1 MLALFFE
8 VEPRPGH
15 LDHYFRHVGMLK
27 PVLEKHTGLIWIDRF
42 NSLTRDGVLL
52 SHQLW
57 EDEAAIIRWRE
68 DQHHKG
74 SQTAGREKH
83 FADYRIRIIEVAER
97 VAAGAQVESFAL
109 TDASAGGGW
118 VVAAHG
124 KDGAVD
130 GVGEQFRSVN
140 FDDRFV
146 TLCAAESEAD
156 AAAKLQSMSA
166 DSCLAWGIS
175 GRILRDYGMFERAQ
189 APHP

>member
-8 VEPRPGH
+8 VKPMPGH

-42 NSLTRDGVLL
+42 NSLSREDVLL

-68 DQHHKG
+68 DQHHLG
-74 SQTAGREKH
+74 SQKAGREKH
-83 FADYRIRIIEVAER
+83 FADYRIRIIEVAQR
-97 VAAGAQVESFAL
+97 IAAGAPVETYGL
-109 TDASAGGGW
+109 TGSAKGSW
-118 VVAAHG
+118 VVAGHG
-124 KDGAVD
+124 KGGPVKDA
-130 GVGEQFRSVN
+130 GEQFKSVN

-146 TLCAAESEAD
+146 TVAEAGSEAE
-156 AAAKLQSMSA
+156 AEGLLQSWSA
-166 DSCLAWGIS
+166 DPQLAWAIS
-175 GRILRDYGMFERAQ
+175 GRIIRDYGMFERAQ

>member
-8 VEPRPGH
+8 VKPKPGH

-42 NSLTRDGVLL
+42 NSLLREGVLL

-83 FADYRIRIIEVAER
+83 FADYRIRIIEVAQR
-97 VAAGAQVESFAL
+97 IAAGVPVEDYHL
-109 TDASAGGGW
+109 TASATGGW
-118 VVAAHG
+118 MVASHG
-124 KDGAVD
+124 KGGAVE
-130 GVGEQFRSVN
+130 GAGERFKSVN

-146 TLCAAESEAD
+146 TIAQAGSEAD
-156 AAAKLQSMSA
+156 AAAQLKSWSA
-166 DSCLAWGIS
+166 HPQLAWAIS
-175 GRILRDYGMFERAQ
+175 GRIIRDYGMFERAQ

>member
-8 VEPRPGH
+8 VTPRPGH

-27 PVLEKHTGLIWIDRF
+27 PVLEKHTGLIWLDRF
-42 NSLTRDGVLL
+42 NSLSREGVLL

-83 FADYRIRIIEVAER
+83 FADYRIRIIEVAR
-97 VAAGAQVESFAL
+97 RIAAGAPVEVRQLSSPA
-109 TDASAGGGW
+109 TGGW
-118 VVAAHG
+118 MVAAHG
-124 KDGAVD
+124 KGGAVE
-130 GVGEQFRSVN
+130 GSGEPFQSVN
-140 FDDRFV
+140 FEDRFV
-146 TLCAAESEAD
+146 TLAGAASESEA
-156 AAAKLQSMSA
+156 AAALEAWSGHPQ
-166 DSCLAWGIS
+166 LAWAIS
-175 GRILRDYGMFERAQ
+175 GRIIRDYGMFDRAA

>member
-8 VEPRPGH
+8 VTPRPGH

-42 NSLTRDGVLL
+42 NSLSREGVLL

-83 FADYRIRIIEVAER
+83 FADYRIRIIEVAQR
-97 VAAGAQVESFAL
+97 LAAGAQVESFSL
-109 TDASAGGGW
+109 TGAATGEW

-124 KDGAVD
+124 KGGAVN
-130 GVGEQFRSVN
+130 GAGEQFRSVN
-140 FDDRFV
+140 FENRYM
-146 TLCAAESEAD
+146 TLASARGEAD
-156 AAAKLQSMSA
+156 AAGLLESMSNSP
-166 DSCLAWGIS
+166 DLAWAIS
-175 GRILRDYGMFERAQ
+175 GRLIRDYGMHERAQ

>member
-8 VEPRPGH
+8 VKPKPGH

-42 NSLTRDGVLL
+42 NSLSREDVLL

-68 DQHHKG
+68 DQHHLG
-74 SQTAGREKH
+74 SQKAGREKH
-83 FADYRIRIIEVAER
+83 FADYRIRIIEVAQR
-97 VAAGAQVESFAL
+97 VAAGVPVEDYQL
-109 TDASAGGGW
+109 TASATGGW
-118 VVAAHG
+118 MVAAHS
-124 KDGAVD
+124 KVGAAE
-130 GVGEQFRSVN
+130 GTGEQFKSVN

-146 TLCAAESEAD
+146 TVAEAGSEAD
-156 AAAKLQSMSA
+156 AAAQLKSWSA
-166 DSCLAWGIS
+166 QPQLAWAIS
-175 GRILRDYGMFERAQ
+175 GRIIRDYGMFERAQ

>member
-8 VEPRPGH
+8 VKPKPGH

-42 NSLTRDGVLL
+42 NSLLREGVLL

-83 FADYRIRIIEVAER
+83 FADYRIRIIEVAQR
-97 VAAGAQVESFAL
+97 IAAGVPVEDYQL
-109 TDASAGGGW
+109 TASATGGW
-118 VVAAHG
+118 MVASHG
-124 KDGAVD
+124 KGGAVE
-130 GVGEQFRSVN
+130 GAGERFKSVN

-146 TLCAAESEAD
+146 TIAQAGSEAD
-156 AAAKLQSMSA
+156 AAAQLKSWSA
-166 DSCLAWGIS
+166 HPQLAWAIS
-175 GRILRDYGMFERAQ
+175 GRIIRDYGMFERAQ

>member
-8 VEPRPGH
+8 VKPRPGH

-42 NSLTRDGVLL
+42 NSLSREDVLL

-83 FADYRIRIIEVAER
+83 FTDYRIRIIEVAQR
-97 VAAGAQVESFAL
+97 IAAGAPVEVRELSP
-109 TDASAGGGW
+109 SATGGW
-118 VVAAHG
+118 MVAAHG
-124 KDGAVD
+124 KGGAVE
-130 GVGEQFRSVN
+130 GPGESFRSVN
-140 FDDRFV
+140 FDDRYV
-146 TLCAAESEAD
+146 TLAEAAGEAD
-156 AAAKLQSMSA
+156 AAAALEAWAGDPQ
-166 DSCLAWGIS
+166 LAWAIS
-175 GRILRDYGMFERAQ
+175 GRIIRDYGMFERAQ

>member
-8 VEPRPGH
+8 VKPRQGH
-15 LDHYFRHVGMLK
+15 LDHYFRHVAMLK
-27 PVLEKHTGLIWIDRF
+27 PELEKHTGLIWIDRF
-42 NSLTRDGVLL
+42 NSLSREDVLL

-68 DQHHKG
+68 DQHHRG

-97 VAAGAQVESFAL
+97 VAGGNQVQSFAL
-109 TDASAGGGW
+109 SGAATGGW

-124 KDGAVD
+124 KGGAV
-130 GVGEQFRSVN
+130 GGRGEQFRSVN
-140 FDDRFV
+140 FEDRYV
-146 TLCAAESEAD
+146 TLAAAESDAD
-156 AAAKLQSMSA
+156 AAAMLKSMSDDA
-166 DSCLAWGIS
+166 CLAWGIT
-175 GRILRDYGMFERAQ
+175 GRIIRDYGMFERAQ

>member
-8 VEPRPGH
+8 VKPKPGH

-42 NSLTRDGVLL
+42 NSLSREDVLL

-68 DQHHKG
+68 DQHHLG
-74 SQTAGREKH
+74 SQKAGREKH
-83 FADYRIRIIEVAER
+83 FADYRIRIIEVAQR
-97 VAAGAQVESFAL
+97 VAAGVPVEDYQL
-109 TDASAGGGW
+109 TASATGGW
-118 VVAAHG
+118 MVAAHS
-124 KDGAVD
+124 KVGAAE
-130 GVGEQFRSVN
+130 GAGEQFKSVN

-146 TLCAAESEAD
+146 TVAEAGSEAD
-156 AAAKLQSMSA
+156 AAAQLKSWSA
-166 DSCLAWGIS
+166 QPQLAWAIS
-175 GRILRDYGMFERAQ
+175 GRIIRDYGMFERAQ